1 VRVDDSS
8 SRLGVVV
15 VYPDLLGTYG
25 DRGNALVLAARA
37 RARGIAVEVVMVR
50 AESPV
55 PRSADLYCI
64 GGGED
69 APQVEA
75 ARRLQADGGL
85 GAAVSG
91 GATVLAVCAGM
102 QVLGHRFPGPGGQS
116 VAGVDLLGIVTRPA
130 EGDERRAVGEV
141 LARPT
146 LAGSALVGDAWLSG
160 YENHAGRTVRDPG
173 TPALGSVRVGVGNGD
188 GAFGEGALQE
198 GIVGTYLHGPVLA
211 RNPALADALLER
223 AVGGPLAP
231 LAWPEV
237 ELLRGERIRAVLAG
251 RRRGAPRHV
260 LRADLLARARR
271 VLRSGAR

>member
-260 LRADLLARARR
+260 LRADVLARARR

>member
-1 VRVDDSS
+1 MRVDDSS